1 MIARRT
7 MGLLVLAGLV
17 LGAWPAAPAAAAG
30 SGEFGVVAQDKL
42 APSEYAELADAGAA
56 TLRIGIVWSSIEPQ
70 PGDLDLDYLD
80 SVVSNAADHG
90 IRLLPFVYGAPDW
103 VTGSTDRPPIYSAYE
118 RRLWADL
125 LQALVRR
132 YGPGGELWE
141 QEPNYDPITSWQVWN
156 EPNIKP
162 FWDPAPSAPGYAR
175 LLRVSARAI
184 HDVDSNAEVVLAGL
198 SPAGRHYVAS
208 TYLRDLYRVGRVKPY
223 FDAVALH
230 PYAGDLRGVRK
241 QIEQARRVMRRFGN
255 GDTKIDMTELGW
267 ASGGDPRIALVKTEA
282 GQAQMLD
289 RAFDLLSSK
298 RRRWNIGQVYWF
310 AWRDLNQEQDT
321 CGFCRYS
328 GLLTLDGRRK
338 PAWTAFRSWAGE

>member
-1 MIARRT
+1 VTVRRT
-7 MGLLVLAGLV
+7 IGLLILTGLV
-17 LGAWPAAPAAAAG
+17 LGAGPG
-30 SGEFGVVAQDKL
+30 SAWATGSSEFGVVAQDRL
-42 APSEYAELADAGAA
+42 APAEYGEIEDSGAG
-56 TLRIGIVWSSIEPQ
+56 TLRVGVVWSSIEPR
-70 PGDLDLDYLD
+70 PGQLDLDYLD
-80 SVVSNAADHG
+80 SVVSNAAEHG
-90 IRLLPFVYGAPDW
+90 IRVLPFIYGSPGS
-103 VTGSTDRPPIYSAYE
+103 VTGSADRPPIYSAYE

-125 LQALVRR
+125 LQTLVRR

-141 QEPNYDPITSWQVWN
+141 HVPNYEPITSWQIWN

-162 FWDPAPSAPGYAR
+162 FWDPAPSARGYAR

-184 HDVDSNAEVVLAGL
+184 HDVDRDAEIVLAGL

-230 PYAGDLRGVRK
+230 PYAGELRGVRK
-241 QIEQARRVMRRFGN
+241 QIEQARRVMGRFGN
-255 GDTKIDMTELGW
+255 GHTKIDMTELGW
-267 ASGGDPRIALVKTEA
+267 ASDGDPRVPLVKTEA
-282 GQAQMLD
+282 GQAQLLD
-289 RAFDLLSSK
+289 RAFDLLSRK
-298 RRRWNIGQVYWF
+298 RQRWNIGQVFWF

-338 PAWTAFRSWAGE
+338 QAWAAFRSWAGE